1 MDLDLLMT
9 LLTARKCLEEALQ
22 SYHSVESHFQD
33 VLLSL
38 SMKKREWLLALRAVT
53 SKPLSYF
60 LQQQSLILED
70 HRPDYGLR
78 EKYDGPV
85 SPGLSDIFQWRV
97 SLPV

>member
-1 MDLDLLMT
+1 M
-9 LLTARKCLEEALQ
+9 
-22 SYHSVESHFQD
+22 
-33 VLLSL
+33 LLSL